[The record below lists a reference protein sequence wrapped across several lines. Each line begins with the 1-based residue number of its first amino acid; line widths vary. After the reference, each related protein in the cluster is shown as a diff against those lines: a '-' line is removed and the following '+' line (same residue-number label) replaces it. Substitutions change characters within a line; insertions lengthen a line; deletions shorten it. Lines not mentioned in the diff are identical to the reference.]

1 LVSNSGQADGRS
13 LLKFLVVDHE
23 APVRSTL
30 IRLCERNNDVQV
42 IGEAESGGAAIDA
55 AIKGSPDVM
64 LLGVELPDMSGFDV
78 LRAMP
83 TATRPL
89 GIMVTTRTEHAVT
102 AFAEGVLDYLVKPV
116 SADRFDRALERARQR
131 FDRSIGWVN
140 PKQTAR
146 DSLSSRDLYAA
157 RGVPPKL
164 LVGERQ
170 HRLYPLDPT
179 KIDYIEADGNYV
191 TIRTGNVEYIS
202 RDSIKRLA
210 AELAEIGFVRI
221 ERSLLLNTRAVLYAE
236 MAGHGA
242 FAFTLTSG
250 ACLHSSATYRDE
262 ILRVLPLAPVSRRKL
277 AH

>member
-1 LVSNSGQADGRS
+1 
-13 LLKFLVVDHE
+13 LKLLVVDHE
-23 APVRSTL
+23 APVLSTL
-30 IRLCERNNDVQV
+30 IRLCQRSDDIQV

-55 AIKGSPDVM
+55 AMRDCPDVM
-64 LLGVELPDMSGFDV
+64 LLGVELPDMTGFDV

-83 TATRPL
+83 TETRPL
-89 GIMVTTRTEHAVT
+89 GIMVTTRAEDALT
-102 AFAEGVLDYLVKPV
+102 AFTEGVLDYLLKPV
-116 SADRFDRALERARQR
+116 SADRFDRALERVRQR
-131 FDRSIGWVN
+131 FARHIAWSKSPQAVRESQPAHDLIG
-140 PKQTAR
+140 A
-146 DSLSSRDLYAA
+146 L
-157 RGVPPKL
+157 GVKPKL

-210 AELAEIGFVRI
+210 TELAEFGFVRI
-221 ERSLLLNTRAVLYAE
+221 ERSLLLNIRAVLYAE
-236 MAGHGA
+236 MAGQGA

-250 ACLHSSATYRDE
+250 ACLHSSATYRDV

-277 AH
+277 TH

>member
-1 LVSNSGQADGRS
+1 VSNGGHADGRS

-30 IRLCERNNDVQV
+30 IRLCERCDDVQV

-55 AIKGSPDVM
+55 AIKGAPDVM
-64 LLGVELPDMSGFDV
+64 LLGVELPDMTGFDV

-83 TATRPL
+83 TAKRPL
-89 GIMVTTRTEHAVT
+89 GIMVTTRAEHAVT
-102 AFAEGVLDYLVKPV
+102 AFTEGVLDYLVKPV

-131 FDRSIGWVN
+131 FE
-140 PKQTAR
+140 PHLR
-146 DSLSSRDLYAA
+146 DSPPAHDLY
-157 RGVPPKL
+157 GVLGIKPKL

-250 ACLHSSATYRDE
+250 VCLHSSATYRDE
-262 ILRVLPLAPVSRRKL
+262 ILRVLPLAPVSKRKL
-277 AH
+277 TH